1 MRGRGGFI
9 GKNVVPA
16 TTAANSAASG
26 LWTVREQ
33 ESLKRAGTW
42 PIAVYPSV
50 LLHFDGT
57 NGSTTFTDSS
67 LNAVSFTAFGNAQI
81 STAQSQFG
89 GASGLFDG
97 TGDYITA
104 ASNALFGFGTGD
116 FTIEAWVRLS
126 TLSDS
131 VLFDNRDESNV
142 GIGLYSAILDGGLW
156 RPSIAN
162 NTAIM
167 DVNVGYAQNP
177 SITISSATWTHIAV
191 SRQSGTVRLFV
202 GGALSQTIT
211 DTRTYASASTAF
223 IGANVLVT
231 QGVNGNIDE
240 LRVVKGLAVYT
251 AAFTPPA
258 QPF

>member
-9 GKNVVPA
+9 GTNVVPA
-16 TTAANSAASG
+16 ATAPNSAASG
-26 LWTVREQ
+26 LWTLRDQ

-42 PIAVYPSV
+42 PIAFSESV

-57 NGSTTFTDSS
+57 NGSTAFTDSS

-81 STAQSQFG
+81 STSQSKFG

-126 TLSDS
+126 TLSDGC
-131 VLFDNRDESNV
+131 LFDNRTESNE
-142 GIGLYSAILDGGLW
+142 GIGLYSAYLDAGLY
-156 RPSIAN
+156 RPSIAD
-162 NTAIM
+162 NTAIIG
-167 DVNVGYAQNP
+167 VISNYAQNP
-177 SITISSATWTHIAV
+177 SITISSATWTHVAV
-191 SRQSGTVRLFV
+191 SRKSGTVRLFV

-223 IGANVLVT
+223 IGTNYLAT

-240 LRVVKGLAVYT
+240 LRVVKGFAVYT